1 MMDYLTQAFANLH
14 QMEASRFY
22 VWAVFIAINNVVL
35 LSWISASVL
44 HRESYHATKF
54 SRVWS
59 VVEASLV
66 LFFAIATAA
75 DTQSMT
81 ATFVVIATTIVIL
94 LVLRFSV
101 NTIHYC
107 IDRIRYSGYDFYQ

>member
-1 MMDYLTQAFANLH
+1 MVPGRSRADTGNEETNEMMDYLTQAFANLH

-66 LFFAIATAA
+66 LCFAIATAPYFLKA
-75 DTQSMT
+75 ED
-81 ATFVVIATTIVIL
+81 AI
-94 LVLRFSV
+94 R
-101 NTIHYC
+101 
-107 IDRIRYSGYDFYQ
+107 DRDVTGVQTCALPI